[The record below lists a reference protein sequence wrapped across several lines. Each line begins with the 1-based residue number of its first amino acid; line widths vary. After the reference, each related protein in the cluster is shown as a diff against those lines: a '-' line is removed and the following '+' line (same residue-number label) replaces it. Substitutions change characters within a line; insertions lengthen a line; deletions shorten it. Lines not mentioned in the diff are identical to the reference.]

1 MENDRKDGPPPQ
13 PTTKE
18 LPKDE
23 ITSALLRDLAKN
35 VREGF
40 AHVNATLDTLV
51 EDAKI
56 TNQRLGLVERRQDDF
71 DSRLVRNSERARG
84 SSEIDKAQAAQ
95 LAQERSAREEL
106 AKKVDTLEAK
116 ATNLEAKAATL
127 ETKTDAQTV
136 ILKKVDTAL
145 DSPTVKRI
153 GQSLAGFV
161 LVAILAA
168 TAWLNA
174 RMSNVQTKV
183 EERAPAPTVTVVPL
197 FLSPDAGGPN
207 ARP

>member
-1 MENDRKDGPPPQ
+1 MENDRKNGPPPQ

-35 VREGF
+35 VKEGF

-71 DSRLVRNSERARG
+71 DSRLIRNSERARG
-84 SSEIDKAQAAQ
+84 SSEVDKVQAAQ

-106 AKKVDTLEAK
+106 AAEMQATK
-116 ATNLEAKAATL
+116 AEVTALKT
-127 ETKTDAQTV
+127 ETSAQTV
-136 ILKKVDTAL
+136 ILKKVDAAL
-145 DSPTVKRI
+145 DSPTVKRM
-153 GQSLAGFV
+153 GQAFGGLAI
-161 LVAILAA
+161 AAMLAA
-168 TAWLNA
+168 TVWLNVRVA
-174 RMSNVQTKV
+174 TVQTKV

-197 FLSPDAGGPN
+197 FLSPDAGVPN

>member
-23 ITSALLRDLAKN
+23 ITSALLRDLAKTMK
-35 VREGF
+35 EGF
-40 AHVNATLDTLV
+40 AQTNATLDTLV
-51 EDAKI
+51 EDAKL
-56 TNQRLGLVERRQDDF
+56 TNQRLTLVEKRQDDF
-71 DSRLVRNSERARG
+71 DTRMVRNSDRARG
-84 SSEIDKAQAAQ
+84 SSKIDEEQAAQ
-95 LAQERSAREEL
+95 LAQERAAREEL
-106 AKKVDTLEAK
+106 AKKVDTLETK

-136 ILKKVDTAL
+136 ILKKVDAAL
-145 DSPTVKRI
+145 DSPTVKRM
-153 GQSLAGFV
+153 GQAFGGLAI
-161 LVAILAA
+161 AAMLAA
-168 TAWLNA
+168 TVWLNVRVA
-174 RMSNVQTKV
+174 TVQTKV

-197 FLSPDAGGPN
+197 FLAPDAGGPN

>member
-18 LPKDE
+18 LSKEE

-35 VREGF
+35 VKEGF

-71 DSRLVRNSERARG
+71 DARLVRNSERARG
-84 SSEIDKAQAAQ
+84 SSEIDKEQAAQ
-95 LAQERSAREEL
+95 LAQERAAREDL
-106 AKKVDTLEAK
+106 AKKVDTLETK
-116 ATNLEAKAATL
+116 ATNLEVKAATL

-136 ILKKVDTAL
+136 ILKKVDAAL
-145 DSPTVKRI
+145 DSPTAKRL
-153 GQSLAGFV
+153 GQAFAGLALAAV
-161 LVAILAA
+161 LAA
-168 TAWLNA
+168 TAYLNV
-174 RMSNVQTKV
+174 RMSSVQTKV
-183 EERAPAPTVTVVPL
+183 EERAPTPTVTVVPV
-197 FLSPDAGGPN
+197 FMPVDAGGPD